1 MGTFASNVVVQNA
14 NGIVF
19 QGGTIVFTPGD
30 ASYDAGAVGSLSN
43 GQIGSFWVSNS
54 NNEVY
59 LSKSAGATTSLVIV
73 AA

>member
-1 MGTFASNVVVQNA
+1 MGTFASYVVVQNA

>member
-19 QGGTIVFTPGD
+19 QGGTILFTPGD

-43 GQIGSFWVSNS
+43 GQVGSFWVSN
-54 NNEVY
+54 NNEQVY
-59 LSKSAGATTSLVIV
+59 LSKSAGTTTALVIV
-73 AA
+73 AV